1 MNPPVGYGSSKPS
14 CAKRSNASR
23 IGVRETPTRLARG
36 ASESRSPGANSPF
49 RIISRTHSSVRAIC
63 ESASDVT
70 LGEDTVSL
78 SPTLKPPAFAEKWMQ
93 AEWAGYSRWNRVS
106 TQRYENSACRSV
118 WINGLT

>member
-49 RIISRTHSSVRAIC
+49 RIISRTHSSVREIC

-70 LGEDTVSL
+70 LGDVTLGKDTVSL
-78 SPTLKPPAFAEKWMQ
+78 SPTLPPPSLKNGCKPSGQVIQHGTACQLSDTRIQHAETS
-93 AEWAGYSRWNRVS
+93 G
-106 TQRYENSACRSV
+106 
-118 WINGLT
+118 